1 MAGDMILQAIAEI
14 ILNAPM
20 RKKTWRRVRWITLL
34 AILGIVIVLTVTR

>member
-14 ILNAPM
+14 VLNAPM
-20 RKKTWRRVRWITLL
+20 RRKTWRRVRWITLL